1 MSKRWLP
8 TWRGEITMSPHPE
21 IKGSGSV
28 EVSCG
33 SDCDLIIMVN
43 TMITELARR
52 RIKDKTL
59 TAASDYLNR
68 LLTEKQTGK
77 RRKTSA
83 VKKDRVQ
90 KERSHE
96 DSHRV

>member
-1 MSKRWLP
+1 MSKKWLP

-21 IKGSGSV
+21 IKGSGSI

-43 TMITELARR
+43 TMIKELNRR
-52 RIKDKTL
+52 KIKDKSL

-68 LLTEKQTGK
+68 LLTEKQTRK
-77 RRKTSA
+77 RRETSA
-83 VKKDRVQ
+83 AETNHVPKKRT
-90 KERSHE
+90 HE
-96 DSHRV
+96 NPD